1 MFHVIYFSVIIF
13 LVLPWNVNSQYKYV
27 GVKKC
32 SPCHRGE
39 DKGFQ
44 FEIWQKSKHAEAFKT
59 LSSSR
64 AAEIVKKKGLKKSA
78 TDASECL
85 ECHTIVADS
94 KLKSDGVQC
103 ESCHG
108 EGSAYRKIS
117 IMENRTKAIL
127 AGMVFYK
134 NDAAIEKQ
142 CKTCHN
148 ERSPT
153 YKKFKFKDM
162 WLKIKHPI
170 P

>member
-1 MFHVIYFSVIIF
+1 MIQVINILVITF
-13 LVLPWNVNSQYKYV
+13 LILPLNKNSEYKYV

-44 FEIWQKSKHAEAFKT
+44 FEIWQKSKHSKAFKT
-59 LSSSR
+59 LSSSK
-64 AAEIVKKKGLKKSA
+64 ATKIVKEKGLKKPA
-78 TDASECL
+78 TEASECL
-85 ECHTIVADS
+85 ECHIIVTDM

-108 EGSAYRKIS
+108 AGSAYRKIS

-153 YKKFKFKDM
+153 YKEFKFKDM